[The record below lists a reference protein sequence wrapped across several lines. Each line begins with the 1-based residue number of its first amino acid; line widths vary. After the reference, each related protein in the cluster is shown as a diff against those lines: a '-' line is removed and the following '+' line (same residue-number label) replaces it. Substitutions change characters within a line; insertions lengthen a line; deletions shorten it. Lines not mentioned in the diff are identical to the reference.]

1 MDIMKSAIVI
11 IVCAFFTRVFTS
23 PLGTRTNNPSNSD
36 NGYQSNNGPN
46 AFPQVNNG
54 PNRFNPLPQINNP
67 NNIFPQTYNDPNL
80 YPQINN
86 GPSQFNPLS
95 QTNNE
100 LDPSPPISNNFNPL
114 SQIPPIPV
122 TRKKN
127 SENED
132 IKAPAN
138 YFYSY
143 PRAMVIKIYYIS
155 GKSEPYDEPDIPV
168 ISGQPK
174 VGLRGGQVGFSAMP
188 SPMPIP
194 TCAISSLCGGN
205 FG

>member
-36 NGYQSNNGPN
+36 NGYQLSNGPN
-46 AFPQVNNG
+46 TFPQVNNG
-54 PNRFNPLPQINNP
+54 PNRLNPLPQINNA

-95 QTNNE
+95 QTNNG
-100 LDPSPPISNNFNPL
+100 LDPSPPSNSFNPL
-114 SQIPPIPV
+114 S
-122 TRKKN
+122 TRKEN

-132 IKAPAN
+132 IKAPKN

-143 PRAMVIKIYYIS
+143 PRAMIIKIYYIS
-155 GKSEPYDEPDIPV
+155 GKSEPYDEPDAPV
-168 ISGQPK
+168 TSNQSEIFHLKS
-174 VGLRGGQVGFSAMP
+174 GQVGSSARP
-188 SPMPIP
+188 SPVPIP